1 MRNYLLCCH
10 SPPFICLIFYPSPA
24 FPPFPSP
31 TQPSVLL
38 GEDPPPYSPL
48 TDPERGSA
56 PEINCRVCQR
66 IISVEGKIHQHV
78 VKCGVCNEATVC
90 SMYTHIPRSSGE
102 TSQMRKRWKLCV
114 CTYLVISNT
123 VIEAHGNLLL
133 PTETF
138 PSQIPALSHD
148 PASFGEWAS
157 STVVTAF
164 TSPDIN
170 TSIVNHQHSQK
181 QLFCSDPVEAYFRTS
196 DLLPHCGCGVTRRCS
211 SVWADKGRCN
221 PDVSAINK
229 WTWKRTPLFVQAL
242 KCIETCMNVS
252 LLCIMVISG
261 SIQLIIVNSFH
272 NYVPPDP
279 VDLHMWTNSCFFW

>member
-48 TDPERGSA
+48 TSPKRGSA

-114 CTYLVISNT
+114 CTYLVINNT

-138 PSQIPALSHD
+138 PSQIPAYHMILHPSGNELPAPLLQLSPHLILILQ
-148 PASFGEWAS
+148 S
-157 STVVTAF
+157 SI
-164 TSPDIN
+164 IN
-170 TSIVNHQHSQK
+170 TVRSSSFVRTLLKLILEPLTFYPTVAAVSQGGALQFGQTK
-181 QLFCSDPVEAYFRTS
+181 E
-196 DLLPHCGCGVTRRCS
+196 GVTLMYQ
-211 SVWADKGRCN
+211 
-221 PDVSAINK
+221 P
-229 WTWKRTPLFVQAL
+229 
-242 KCIETCMNVS
+242 
-252 LLCIMVISG
+252 
-261 SIQLIIVNSFH
+261 
-272 NYVPPDP
+272 
-279 VDLHMWTNSCFFW
+279 